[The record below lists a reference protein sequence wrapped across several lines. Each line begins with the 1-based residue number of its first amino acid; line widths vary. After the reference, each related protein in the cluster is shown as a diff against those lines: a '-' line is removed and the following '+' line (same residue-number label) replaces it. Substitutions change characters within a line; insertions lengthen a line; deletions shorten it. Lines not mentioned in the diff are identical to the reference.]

1 MKQTPSKAL
10 TRASLLACASFCAVT
25 NAAFAASQNWDGDTD
40 AAWLTPANWSGTA
53 VPGINPTGNAT
64 NTTDVATFNAAINA
78 TTLAGSATNPSI
90 PDGTVGN
97 ISSNRMVGR
106 LVFDTAAVGAHV
118 IGAAG
123 STTTLQVG
131 NSLTNVDVTAT
142 VVNPQV
148 INSPLGLH
156 LPSSTNGFGIIQNN
170 AASTSATLTLAGGIL
185 NSPNSTRG
193 SQWTLRGSN
202 TGENIVSGNIAITNN
217 GGQNSTLT
225 KAEAGTWVLS
235 GNNSFTAGGG
245 VIVSAGVLAAAS
257 NTALGQNTT
266 ANAQALAING
276 GILEIRNGLVI
287 NNGVSLNLNNGGTI
301 RAVGTTATEGRVN
314 VGTAAA
320 TSVTISTTNAADVFT
335 IGNGTNDLNG
345 GAADTVLHIS
355 GPGTVVQNVAS
366 IYAGTWSVDSGT
378 LNLGSP
384 TALGSLGS
392 VNVASGAKLQTM
404 GNNATVTVITGS
416 GTVANGGASAAGLTA
431 NITGSNTFAGS
442 LQNGAAGTLDLSKG
456 GAGVLNLSGASTHT
470 GLTFISSGTLNLT
483 GSLGSTAV
491 SGGAGATLSG
501 TGSIAGGV
509 TVDSGVHIAPGD
521 GGDAAIGTLSTG
533 TLALNPGAE
542 LNISIT
548 DTSTLDKIN
557 VTSSGGLNISGGQVN
572 INGGASPFTAN
583 GVYSLI
589 GYSGAISGSG
599 VSSLSVN
606 GLNKSV
612 TKNYTFGT
620 SGGFVTLTVSNSGAV
635 QTFWN
640 VNADGNWGLGTN
652 WNTGAIP
659 NTAGAFAGFGGGGTE
674 ITADR
679 TIAVNGAFTVG
690 TLAFNGAA
698 NGKSYTLAT
707 GTGAKITLNNNLSS
721 AFITDTSGSHTIN
734 SPITLT
740 GNGATV
746 TVTNAADT
754 ITLGGVIDGFGNPL
768 TKGGAG
774 TLVLSGANTHLNG
787 TTINAGTVVINS
799 DTSLGDPGNTTTI
812 NAGTLRSI
820 TDITSAGFL
829 SVGDVASTFSV
840 VSGTIHTVSGPISDA
855 ANVGSLVKTDA
866 GTLVLS
872 GANSYSGGT
881 VIHGGTVQV
890 NTPNSLG
897 APTGP
902 LTLNDALLQATASF
916 TGTRN
921 VGLGSA
927 NSRISVDAGQTYTV
941 NGPVGGS
948 GTLNKLGDGTL
959 TLGSNTNNWTGGTVL
974 SSGILAINAGSFIG
988 GTLTFQGGTLQNN
1001 YGNNNSYFFGNPI
1014 SVPAGQTGTINM
1026 NNRMSLGAGAPV
1038 TGSGT
1043 LNVNAN
1049 TTVTRDDFSNNW
1061 TGFTGQLNIAGTG
1074 TVRLLNNGSGSSFTT
1089 DSFKNCTVDVAG
1101 NVFLQEVTNSNG
1113 NVYDF
1118 GALSGASATA
1128 GFSGGTAGRATLSIG
1143 GLGIS
1148 TSFAGQINGNCALTK
1163 VGNGTLTLS
1172 GSYSYTG
1179 NTTVS
1184 GGTLSL
1190 STGTLSDTGTVS
1202 IATGAVLNLN
1212 FVGTDTVDVF
1222 SIDGVPQGDGTFG
1235 AIGSGAQVETALIT
1249 GTGLLKV
1256 VADPFPEWIAGF
1268 SVGTLTAKTDDP
1280 DGDGLSNLEEFALDG
1295 NPASGA
1301 ATGKVRSQIETVG
1314 TDQVLVITLPV
1325 RLGATFAG
1333 ATSKAAT
1340 TDDVVYTIYG
1350 SNNLGAY
1357 DQVVTEIAVSAAGM
1371 PTLSTGWSYRT
1382 FRLAG
1387 AIGGATPRGPIGF
1400 LRATTTD
1407 AP

>member
-10 TRASLLACASFCAVT
+10 TRASLLACASLCAVT
-25 NAAFAASQNWDGDTD
+25 NSVFAASQNWDGDTD
-40 AAWLTPANWSGTA
+40 ANWITPANWSGTA

-64 NTTDVATFNAAINA
+64 NTTDVATFNAAING

-106 LVFDTAAVGAHV
+106 LVFDTVDAGAYV

-131 NSLTNVDVTAT
+131 NNLTNVDVTAA
-142 VVNPQV
+142 VVNPQL

-156 LPSSTNGFGIIQNN
+156 LPSSTNGFGIVQNN
-170 AASTSATLTLAGGIL
+170 ATSTSATLTLGGGIL

-202 TGENIVSGNIAITNN
+202 TGENTISGNLTLTNT
-217 GGQNSTLT
+217 GGQTSTVT

-235 GNNSFTAGGG
+235 GNNTFPAGGG
-245 VIVSAGVLAAAS
+245 VIVSAGVLAVAS
-257 NTALGQNTT
+257 NTALGQNAT
-266 ANAQALAING
+266 ANAQAMAING

-301 RAVGTTATEGRVN
+301 RAVGTTATDGRVN

-320 TSVTISTTNAADVFT
+320 GSVTIATVNAADVFS

-366 IYAGTWSVDSGT
+366 AYAGTWSVDSGT

-404 GNNATVTVITGS
+404 GNNATVTVLTGA
-416 GTVANGGASAAGLTA
+416 GTLMNGSATAAGLTA
-431 NITGSNTFAGS
+431 NIAGTNTFAGS
-442 LQNGAAGTLDLSKG
+442 LQNGAAGTLDLTKG
-456 GAGVLNLSGASTHT
+456 GAGVLNLSGASTFT

-491 SGGAGATLSG
+491 SGGSGATLSG

-509 TVDSGVHIAPGD
+509 TLDSGVRIAPGD

-533 TLALNPGAE
+533 TLALNPGSE
-542 LNISIT
+542 LNFGIT

-557 VTSSGGLNISGGQVN
+557 VTTSGGLNVSGGQVN
-572 INGGASPFTAN
+572 INGGSSPFTAN
-583 GVYSLI
+583 GVYNLI
-589 GYSGAISGSG
+589 GYSGAISGLG

-612 TKNYTFGT
+612 TKNYTFGAN
-620 SGGFVTLTVSNSGAV
+620 GGFVTLTVANSGAV

-640 VNADGNWGLGTN
+640 LNADGNWGTGAN
-652 WNTGAIP
+652 WNTAAVP
-659 NTAGAFAGFGGGGTE
+659 NTTGAFAGFGGGGTE

-679 TIAVNGAFTVG
+679 TITVNGSFTVG

-698 NGKSYTLAT
+698 NGKSYTLAA
-707 GTGAKITLNNNLSS
+707 GGGANLTLNNNLSG
-721 AFITDTSGSHTIN
+721 AFITDTSGSHTIQ

-740 GNGATV
+740 GNGATI

-754 ITLGGVIDGFGNPL
+754 LTISGVISGLGNPL
-768 TKGGAG
+768 VKGGAG
-774 TLVLSGANTHLNG
+774 TLVLSGSNTHLNG
-787 TTINAGTVVINS
+787 TTINGGTVVINS
-799 DTSLGDPGNTTTI
+799 DSSLGDLANTTTV
-812 NAGTLRSI
+812 NAGTLRS
-820 TDITSAGFL
+820 TADITSTGFF

-840 VSGTIHTVSGPISDA
+840 APGTTHTVSGSISDA
-855 ANVGSLVKTDA
+855 ASVGSLVKTDA

-872 GANSYSGGT
+872 GPNSYSGST
-881 VIHGGTVQV
+881 VVHAGTVQV
-890 NTPNSLG
+890 NSPNSLG
-897 APTGP
+897 APTAP
-902 LTLNDALLQATASF
+902 LTLNDAVLQATASF

-921 VGLGSA
+921 VSLGSA
-927 NSRISVDAGQTYTV
+927 SSRITVDAGQTYTV
-941 NGPVGGS
+941 NGPVSGS

-959 TLGSNTNNWTGGTVL
+959 SLGSNTNNWTGGTVL
-974 SSGILAINAGSFIG
+974 NAGTLALNLNSFLG
-988 GTLTFQGGTLQNN
+988 PGTVLFEGGTLQNN
-1001 YGNNNSYFFGNPI
+1001 YGNNNTYGLGNPLSI
-1014 SVPAGQTGTINM
+1014 PTGQTGTINM
-1026 NNRMSLGAGAPV
+1026 GNRMSLGAGAVV
-1038 TGSGT
+1038 TGGGT
-1043 LNVNAN
+1043 LNVNAG
-1049 TTVTRDDFSNNW
+1049 TTVTRDDFSNSW
-1061 TGFTGQLNIAGTG
+1061 TGFTGQLNIAGSG
-1074 TVRLLNNGSGSSFTT
+1074 TIRLLNNGGTFDVNSFT
-1089 DSFKNCTVDVAG
+1089 SCAVDIGGTA
-1101 NVFLQEVTNSNG
+1101 FLQPATNSNG
-1113 NVYDF
+1113 NTYPI

-1128 GFSGGTAGRATLSIG
+1128 GIAGATAGRATLSIG
-1143 GLGIS
+1143 GLNTN
-1148 TSFAGQINGNCALTK
+1148 TSFAGQINGNNNVTK
-1163 VGNGTLTLS
+1163 VGSGTLTLS
-1172 GSYSYTG
+1172 GTYSYTG

-1184 GGTLSL
+1184 AGTLSL

-1256 VADPFPEWIAGF
+1256 TSDPFPEWIAGF
-1268 SVGTLTAKTDDP
+1268 SVGALTAKTDDP

-1301 ATGKVRSQIETVG
+1301 VTGKVRAQIETVG

-1340 TDDVVYTIYG
+1340 TDDVVYTISG
-1350 SNNLGAY
+1350 SNNLSAF

-1371 PTLSTGWSYRT
+1371 PALSTGWSYRT
-1382 FRLAG
+1382 FRLPG
-1387 AIGGATPRGPIGF
+1387 AIPARGPAGF